1 MIITHLENITDQ
13 NLTPPKILAGNIKAP
28 GYSKTYSKIGWKE
41 VHLKVD
47 FDKMYL
53 YVER

>member
-1 MIITHLENITDQ
+1 MIVTHLENITNQ
-13 NLTPPKILAGNIKAP
+13 NLTPPETISRNIKAE

-53 YVER
+53 YV